1 MAMRA
6 VFTIIKER
14 LHFLLFLP
22 CLGLMV
28 GTAGAESGIRIKSG
42 PSVFAGPANPS
53 CDAVST
59 ITFKVTIENTNCV
72 CNEDV
77 NPIKRAEFLPDLVAD
92 KLNPLGSFDFLGFKK
107 SPGDPPSPTLTFIDM
122 EDESSNDFFFD
133 VRTHPDALGCPFASA
148 EFGIVVCDG
157 GGGCDWGFSSDLGY
171 PICESPKLV
180 PTIHIDADTSACPPS
195 GTGTGSI
202 EGTVIDGNTGLPVGL
217 ALVGATK
224 GCLLAPGFVS
234 KLVFSSVGW
243 PTPAG
248 AYQIPNPGEPGLPAG
263 NYTLRVQEGGRCS
276 TQAVSLLAGEHKVVN
291 LTLGP
296 GPCP

>member
-1 MAMRA
+1 MGTTA
-6 VFTIIKER
+6 VFTIIKQR
-14 LHFLLFLP
+14 LRFLLFLP
-22 CLGLMV
+22 CLGFMI

-42 PSVFAGPANPS
+42 PTVFAGPANPS

-59 ITFKVTIENTNCV
+59 ITFRVDIENTNCV

-77 NPIKRAEFLPDLVAD
+77 NPIKRAELLPDFVVD
-92 KLNPLGSFDFLGFKK
+92 KLNPLGSFEFLGFKK
-107 SPGDPPSPTLTFIDM
+107 SPGDPLSSTITFIDM
-122 EDESSNDFFFD
+122 EDETSTDFFFD

-148 EFGIVVCDG
+148 EFGIVICDG

-180 PTIHIDADTSACPPS
+180 PVVHIDADTSACPPS

-202 EGTVIDGNTGLPVGL
+202 EGTVIDGSTGLPVGL

-224 GCLLAPGFVS
+224 GCLFAPGFVN
-234 KLVFSSVGW
+234 KLALSSVGW

-248 AYQIPNPGEPGLPAG
+248 AYQLPNPGEPGLPAG
-263 NYTLRVQEGGRCS
+263 TYTLKVQEGGRCS
-276 TQAVSLLAGEHKVVN
+276 SQTVVLADGEHKVLN
-291 LTLGP
+291 LTLAP